1 MCCFDFYIIF
11 FRFFWLSAV
20 TTYITAILMQRW
32 FCICMSVCRY
42 SKISRFVNFCFC
54 MHINILQMIIV
65 MLIFEN
71 VKKNFWGRNTCRR
84 STASTNHRWVSGKL
98 TRRSKHRLLFLN
110 CDTKN
115 EVSYLKIKYLKIYI
129 LTMFEK
135 LSYLCKSALSRE
147 LRIGVQR
154 RLENC
159 VAMLQFEIIPPQK
172 LTRKKSSSFTVTRWK
187 KLMLLSLTEYSGVPV
202 NTDKVIG

>member
-1 MCCFDFYIIF
+1 
-11 FRFFWLSAV
+11 
-20 TTYITAILMQRW
+20 
-32 FCICMSVCRY
+32 
-42 SKISRFVNFCFC
+42 
-54 MHINILQMIIV
+54 
-65 MLIFEN
+65 
-71 VKKNFWGRNTCRR
+71 
-84 STASTNHRWVSGKL
+84 
-98 TRRSKHRLLFLN
+98 
-110 CDTKN
+110 
-115 EVSYLKIKYLKIYI
+115 
-129 LTMFEK
+129 MFEK